1 MGGVTNPTMTSTTT
15 TLFLGLPLFLL
26 LLSSQQLLVS
36 AGWFSSDSSKAAGT
50 RESTLQMPGVVPQQ
64 NESYLCT
71 AFPLNDDTTHY
82 VVGFEPKA
90 DMREVHHMLVFG
102 CEMPGSE
109 EEVWDCGEMSS
120 EKGRYARSP
129 SCVGQPDIIYAW
141 ARNAPKL
148 ELPKG
153 VGFRVGGPTRNRYL
167 VLQVHYMHAMQRED
181 HSGVVVSSTTEEQ
194 PRTAATLLLATG
206 GSIPA
211 KSTELLEAACVVD
224 EEVEMHP
231 FAYRVH
237 THRHGVKVGGWAVS
251 AGADGNE
258 QWALVGERDPQLP
271 QMFEPVA
278 NKSLTVRAGDIVAA
292 RCEIKNDETHAV
304 EVGATG
310 EDEMCNFYMM
320 YWVEGDRVLQD
331 NTCFS
336 PGPPEY
342 YWSREGAAMAAAA
355 AAHHH

>member
-1 MGGVTNPTMTSTTT
+1 
-15 TLFLGLPLFLL
+15 
-26 LLSSQQLLVS
+26 
-36 AGWFSSDSSKAAGT
+36 
-50 RESTLQMPGVVPQQ
+50 
-64 NESYLCT
+64 
-71 AFPLNDDTTHY
+71 
-82 VVGFEPKA
+82 
-90 DMREVHHMLVFG
+90 
-102 CEMPGSE
+102 
-109 EEVWDCGEMSS
+109 
-120 EKGRYARSP
+120 
-129 SCVGQPDIIYAW
+129 
-141 ARNAPKL
+141 
-148 ELPKG
+148 
-153 VGFRVGGPTRNRYL
+153 
-167 VLQVHYMHAMQRED
+167 MHAMQRED

-231 FAYRVH
+231 FAFRVH

-251 AGADGNE
+251 ADAEGNE
-258 QWALVGERDPQLP
+258 QWSLVGERDPQLP
-271 QMFEPVA
+271 QMFEAVA
-278 NKSLTVRAGDIVAA
+278 NKSLKVRAGDIIAA
-292 RCEIKNDETHAV
+292 RCEIKNDEV
-304 EVGATG
+304 RDIEVGATG

-342 YWSREGAAMAAAA
+342 YWSREEAAL